1 MSELPIDISVIVQAK
16 GLLESIPDDNQN
28 EEYKH
33 IIIKMNNYITN
44 NCKHHVVY
52 DHIDINPECS
62 KLIKYC
68 EYCYTTFS

>member
-1 MSELPIDISVIVQAK
+1 MSEPIEISVIVQAK

-33 IIIKMNNYITN
+33 IIMKINNYITN

-52 DHIDINPECS
+52 DHIDINPEYS

>member
-33 IIIKMNNYITN
+33 IVMKIKNYITN
-44 NCKHHVVY
+44 RCPHHNVY
-52 DHIDINPECS
+52 DYIDINPECT
-62 KLIKYC
+62 KRIEYC